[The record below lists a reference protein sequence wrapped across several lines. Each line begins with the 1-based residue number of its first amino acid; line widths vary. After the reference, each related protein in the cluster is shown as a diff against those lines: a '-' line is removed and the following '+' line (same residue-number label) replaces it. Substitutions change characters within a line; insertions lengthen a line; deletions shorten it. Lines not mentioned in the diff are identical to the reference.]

1 MSYLRH
7 IEACNPVIT
16 ERFVPWEING
26 QVYGWLRPS
35 FIEHLRQFDQLFAFS
50 DGLVGLC
57 DPTLQGEA
65 LTAELSNVVNTLYE
79 QGVLPHKPMNEPY
92 PLTASERDQAI
103 AEIDRVAASH
113 FGLRSFGQHLNGYV
127 NYNGRLLLWVGK
139 RARDRAI
146 YPGAWDNMV
155 AGGLPQ
161 GISLEENLIKECQ
174 EEAGMSAA
182 LARQATYV
190 GSIAYNRVNA
200 NGFRPDVLYC
210 YDIELPATFIPQ
222 NTDGEVESFHLMPVE
237 DVLQIVRDTDDFKL
251 NCNLVIIDFALR
263 HRLISEDDPDYRALL
278 AGLRQTPGVMNG
290 LN

>member
-35 FIEHLRQFDQLFAFS
+35 FIEHLLQFDQLFAFS
-50 DGLVGLC
+50 DSQVGLC

-65 LTAELSNVVNTLYE
+65 LTAELSDVVNALYE

-92 PLTASERDQAI
+92 PLTAGERDQAI

-139 RARDRAI
+139 RAHDRAI
-146 YPGAWDNMV
+146 FPGAWDNMV

-182 LARQATYV
+182 LAQQATYV

>member
-50 DGLVGLC
+50 ASQVRLSN
-57 DPTLQGEA
+57 PAFQGEA
-65 LTAELSNVVNTLYE
+65 LTAELTDVVNTLYE

-92 PLTASERDQAI
+92 PLTAGERDEAI

-146 YPGAWDNMV
+146 FPGAWDNMV

-182 LARQATYV
+182 LAQQATYV

>member
-50 DGLVGLC
+50 DSQVGLC
-57 DPTLQGEA
+57 NPTLQGEA
-65 LTAELSNVVNTLYE
+65 LTAELTDVVNTLYE

-92 PLTASERDQAI
+92 PLTAGERDEAI

-146 YPGAWDNMV
+146 FPGAWDNMV

-182 LARQATYV
+182 LAQQATYV

>member
-35 FIEHLRQFDQLFAFS
+35 FVEKLQQFDQLFTVS
-50 DGLVGLC
+50 DSKVTLC
-57 DPTLQGEA
+57 NPALQGDL
-65 LTAELSNVVNTLYE
+65 LTRELTDVVNTLYE
-79 QGVLPHKPMNEPY
+79 QEVLSHKPMNEPY
-92 PLTASERDQAI
+92 PLTAGERDAAI
-103 AEIDRVAASH
+103 AEIDRVAASY

-146 YPGAWDNMV
+146 FPGAWDNMV

-161 GISLEENLIKECQ
+161 GISLEENLIKECE
-174 EEAGMSAA
+174 EEAGMSAE
-182 LARQATYV
+182 LAKQAVYV
-190 GSIAYNRVNA
+190 GSLAYNRVNA

-278 AGLRQTPGVMNG
+278 EGLRQTPGVMKG

>member
-50 DGLVGLC
+50 ASQVVLSN
-57 DPTLQGEA
+57 PAFQGEA
-65 LTAELSNVVNTLYE
+65 LTAELTDVVNTLYE

-92 PLTASERDQAI
+92 PLTAGERDEAI

-146 YPGAWDNMV
+146 FPGAWDNMV

-182 LARQATYV
+182 LAQQATYV

>member
-50 DGLVGLC
+50 DIQVGLC
-57 DPTLQGEA
+57 NPTLQGEA

-92 PLTASERDQAI
+92 PLTAGERDQAI

-146 YPGAWDNMV
+146 FPGAWDNMV

>member
-7 IEACNPVIT
+7 IQACNPVIT

-35 FIEHLRQFDQLFAFS
+35 FIEHLRQFDQLFAIS
-50 DGLVGLC
+50 GRQVGLC
-57 DPTLQGEA
+57 NPDLRGEA
-65 LTAELSNVVNTLYE
+65 LTAELSDVVNTLFE

-92 PLTASERDQAI
+92 PLTAGERDEAI

-146 YPGAWDNMV
+146 FPGAWDNMV

-174 EEAGMSAA
+174 EEAGMSVA
-182 LARQATYV
+182 LAQQATYV

-210 YDIELPATFIPQ
+210 YDIELPTTFIPQ

>member
-7 IEACNPVIT
+7 IQACNPVIT

-35 FIEHLRQFDQLFAFS
+35 FIEHLRQFDQLFAIS
-50 DGLVGLC
+50 GRQVGLC
-57 DPTLQGEA
+57 NPDLRGEA
-65 LTAELSNVVNTLYE
+65 LTAELSDVVNTLFE

-92 PLTASERDQAI
+92 PLTAGERDEAI

-146 YPGAWDNMV
+146 FPGAWDNMV

-174 EEAGMSAA
+174 EEAGMSVA
-182 LARQATYV
+182 LAQQATYV

-210 YDIELPATFIPQ
+210 YDIELPTTFIPQ

-237 DVLQIVRDTDDFKL
+237 DVLQIVRDSDDFKL

-263 HRLISEDDPDYRALL
+263 HRLISEDDPDYCALL
-278 AGLRQTPGVMNG
+278 EGLRQTPGVMNG

>member
-16 ERFVPWEING
+16 ERFVPWKING

-35 FIEHLRQFDQLFAFS
+35 FIDQLRQFDQLFAFLDS
-50 DGLVGLC
+50 QVGLC
-57 DPTLQGEA
+57 DPTLQGQA
-65 LTAELSNVVNTLYE
+65 LTAQLSDVVNALYE

-92 PLTASERDQAI
+92 PLTAGERDEAI

-146 YPGAWDNMV
+146 FPGAWDNMV

-174 EEAGMSAA
+174 EEAGMSVA
-182 LARQATYV
+182 LAQQATYV

-237 DVLQIVRDTDDFKL
+237 DVLQIVRDSDDFKL

-263 HRLISEDDPDYRALL
+263 HRLISEDDPDYCALL
-278 AGLRQTPGVMNG
+278 EGLRQTPGVMNG

>member
-50 DGLVGLC
+50 DNQVGLSN
-57 DPTLQGEA
+57 PAFQGEA
-65 LTAELSNVVNTLYE
+65 LTAELTDVVNTLYE

-92 PLTASERDQAI
+92 PLTAGERDEAI

-127 NYNGRLLLWVGK
+127 NYNGRLLLWIGK

-146 YPGAWDNMV
+146 FPGAWDNMV

-182 LARQATYV
+182 LAQQATYV

>member
-1 MSYLRH
+1 M
-7 IEACNPVIT
+7 
-16 ERFVPWEING
+16 
-26 QVYGWLRPS
+26 
-35 FIEHLRQFDQLFAFS
+35 
-50 DGLVGLC
+50 
-57 DPTLQGEA
+57 
-65 LTAELSNVVNTLYE
+65 VNTLFE

-92 PLTASERDQAI
+92 PLTAGERDEAI

-139 RARDRAI
+139 RAHDRAI
-146 YPGAWDNMV
+146 FPGAWDNMV

-174 EEAGMSAA
+174 EEAGMSVA
-182 LARQATYV
+182 LAQQATYV

-278 AGLRQTPGVMNG
+278 AGLRQT
-290 LN
+290 LA

>member
-7 IEACNPVIT
+7 IQACNPVIT

-35 FIEHLRQFDQLFAFS
+35 FIEHLRQFDQLFAIS
-50 DGLVGLC
+50 GSQVGLC
-57 DPTLQGEA
+57 NPDLRGEA
-65 LTAELSNVVNTLYE
+65 LTAELSDVVNTLFE

-92 PLTASERDQAI
+92 PLTAGERDEAI

-146 YPGAWDNMV
+146 FPGAWDNMV

-174 EEAGMSAA
+174 EEAGMSVA
-182 LARQATYV
+182 LAQQATYV

-210 YDIELPATFIPQ
+210 YDIELPTTFIPQ

-237 DVLQIVRDTDDFKL
+237 DVLQIVRDSDDFKL

-263 HRLISEDDPDYRALL
+263 HRLISEDDPDYCALL
-278 AGLRQTPGVMNG
+278 EGLRQTPGVMNG

>member
-50 DGLVGLC
+50 ANQVRLSN
-57 DPTLQGEA
+57 PAFQGEA
-65 LTAELSNVVNTLYE
+65 LTAELTDVVNTLYE

-92 PLTASERDQAI
+92 PLTAGERDEAI

-146 YPGAWDNMV
+146 FPGAWDNMV

-182 LARQATYV
+182 LAQQATYV

>member
-50 DGLVGLC
+50 DNQVGLSN
-57 DPTLQGEA
+57 PAFQGEA
-65 LTAELSNVVNTLYE
+65 LTAELTDVVNTLYE

-92 PLTASERDQAI
+92 PLTAGERDEAI

-146 YPGAWDNMV
+146 FPGAWDNMV

-182 LARQATYV
+182 LAQQATYV

>member
-1 MSYLRH
+1 
-7 IEACNPVIT
+7 VIT
-16 ERFVPWEING
+16 ECFVPWEING
-26 QVYGWLRPS
+26 RVYGWLRPS
-35 FIEHLRQFDQLFAFS
+35 FIEHLRQFDQLFVFL
-50 DGLVGLC
+50 DGQVGLC

-65 LTAELSNVVNTLYE
+65 LTAELSNVVNALYE

-92 PLTASERDQAI
+92 PLTAGERDEAI

-127 NYNGRLLLWVGK
+127 NYNGHLLLWVGK

-146 YPGAWDNMV
+146 FPGAWDNMV

-182 LARQATYV
+182 LAQQATYV

>member
-1 MSYLRH
+1 
-7 IEACNPVIT
+7 
-16 ERFVPWEING
+16 
-26 QVYGWLRPS
+26 
-35 FIEHLRQFDQLFAFS
+35 
-50 DGLVGLC
+50 
-57 DPTLQGEA
+57 
-65 LTAELSNVVNTLYE
+65 
-79 QGVLPHKPMNEPY
+79 
-92 PLTASERDQAI
+92 
-103 AEIDRVAASH
+103 
-113 FGLRSFGQHLNGYV
+113 
-127 NYNGRLLLWVGK
+127 
-139 RARDRAI
+139 
-146 YPGAWDNMV
+146 
-155 AGGLPQ
+155 
-161 GISLEENLIKECQ
+161 
-174 EEAGMSAA
+174 MSAA
-182 LARQATYV
+182 LAQQAIYV

>member
-7 IEACNPVIT
+7 IQACNPVIT

-35 FIEHLRQFDQLFAFS
+35 FIEHLRQFDQLFAIS
-50 DGLVGLC
+50 GRQVGLC
-57 DPTLQGEA
+57 NPDLRGEA
-65 LTAELSNVVNTLYE
+65 LTAELSDVVNTLFE

-92 PLTASERDQAI
+92 PLTAGERDEAI

-146 YPGAWDNMV
+146 FPGAWDNMV

-174 EEAGMSAA
+174 EEAGMSVA
-182 LARQATYV
+182 LAQQATYV

-210 YDIELPATFIPQ
+210 YDIELPTTFIPK

-237 DVLQIVRDTDDFKL
+237 DVLQIVRDSDDFKL

-263 HRLISEDDPDYRALL
+263 HRLISEDDPDYCALL
-278 AGLRQTPGVMNG
+278 EGLRQTPGVMNG

>member
-1 MSYLRH
+1 MSFLRH

-50 DGLVGLC
+50 ASQVRLSN
-57 DPTLQGEA
+57 PAFQGAA
-65 LTAELSNVVNTLYE
+65 LTAELTDVVNTLYE

-92 PLTASERDQAI
+92 PLTAGERDEAI

-146 YPGAWDNMV
+146 FPGAWDNMV

-182 LARQATYV
+182 LAQQATYV

>member
-1 MSYLRH
+1 
-7 IEACNPVIT
+7 
-16 ERFVPWEING
+16 
-26 QVYGWLRPS
+26 
-35 FIEHLRQFDQLFAFS
+35 
-50 DGLVGLC
+50 
-57 DPTLQGEA
+57 
-65 LTAELSNVVNTLYE
+65 LTAELSVVVNTLFE

-92 PLTASERDQAI
+92 PLTAGERDEAI

-127 NYNGRLLLWVGK
+127 NYNDRLLLWVGK

-146 YPGAWDNMV
+146 FPGAWDNMV

-161 GISLEENLIKECQ
+161 GISLEDNLIKECQ

-182 LARQATYV
+182 LAQQATYV

-263 HRLISEDDPDYRALL
+263 HRLISEDDPDYRSLL

>member
-16 ERFVPWEING
+16 ERFVPWVINN
-26 QVYGWLRPS
+26 QIYGWLRPA
-35 FIEHLRQFDQLFAFS
+35 FIEHLRQFDKLFVLA
-50 DGLVGLC
+50 DDKVTLC
-57 DPTLQGEA
+57 D
-65 LTAELSNVVNTLYE
+65 AELSGSVLSNELTQVVNTLYE

-92 PLTASERDQAI
+92 PLTAGERDEAI

-127 NYNGRLLLWVGK
+127 NYNGRMLLWVGK

-146 YPGAWDNMV
+146 FPGAWDNMV

-174 EEAGMSAA
+174 EEAGMSAE
-182 LARQATYV
+182 LASQARFV

-210 YDIELPATFIPQ
+210 YDLELPSTFIPQ

-263 HRLISEDDPDYRALL
+263 HQLISEDDPDYRALL
-278 AGLRQTPGVMNG
+278 AGLRQTPGVMNSFS
-290 LN
+290 

>member
-35 FIEHLRQFDQLFAFS
+35 FIEHLRQFDDLFAFS
-50 DGLVGLC
+50 DSRVGLSN
-57 DPTLQGEA
+57 PAFQGEA
-65 LTAELSNVVNTLYE
+65 LTAELTDVVNTLYE

-92 PLTASERDQAI
+92 PLTAGERDEAI

-146 YPGAWDNMV
+146 FPGAWDNMV

-174 EEAGMSAA
+174 EEAGMPAA
-182 LARQATYV
+182 LAQQATYV

>member
-50 DGLVGLC
+50 DSKVGLSN
-57 DPTLQGEA
+57 PAFQGEA
-65 LTAELSNVVNTLYE
+65 LTAELTDVVNTLYE

-92 PLTASERDQAI
+92 PLTAGERDEAI

-146 YPGAWDNMV
+146 FPGAWDNMV

-182 LARQATYV
+182 LAQQATYV

>member
-7 IEACNPVIT
+7 IQACNPVIT

-35 FIEHLRQFDQLFAFS
+35 FIEHLRQFDQLFAIS
-50 DGLVGLC
+50 GRQVGLC
-57 DPTLQGEA
+57 NPDLRGEA
-65 LTAELSNVVNTLYE
+65 LTTELSDVVNTLFE

-92 PLTASERDQAI
+92 PLTAGERDEAI

-146 YPGAWDNMV
+146 FPGAWDNMV

-174 EEAGMSAA
+174 EEAGMSVA
-182 LARQATYV
+182 LAQQATYV

-210 YDIELPATFIPQ
+210 YDIELPATFIPH

-237 DVLQIVRDTDDFKL
+237 DVLQIVRDSDDFKL

-263 HRLISEDDPDYRALL
+263 HRLILEDDPDYCALL
-278 AGLRQTPGVMNG
+278 EGLRQTPGVMNG

>member
-35 FIEHLRQFDQLFAFS
+35 FIEHLRQFDQIFAIS
-50 DGLVGLC
+50 ESQVGLSN
-57 DPTLQGEA
+57 PSLRGEA
-65 LTAELSNVVNTLYE
+65 LTAELSVVVNTLFE

-92 PLTASERDQAI
+92 PLTAGERDEAI

-146 YPGAWDNMV
+146 FPGAWDNMV

-182 LARQATYV
+182 LAQQATYV

-278 AGLRQTPGVMNG
+278 TGLRQTPGVMNG

>member
-26 QVYGWLRPS
+26 QVYGWLRPC

-50 DGLVGLC
+50 NSQVGLC
-57 DPTLQGEA
+57 NPTLQGET

-92 PLTASERDQAI
+92 PLTAGERDEAI

-146 YPGAWDNMV
+146 FPGAWDNMV

-182 LARQATYV
+182 LALQATYV

-210 YDIELPATFIPQ
+210 YDIELPATFIPR

>member
-50 DGLVGLC
+50 DSKVGLSN
-57 DPTLQGEA
+57 PAFQGEA
-65 LTAELSNVVNTLYE
+65 LTAELTDVVNTLYE

-92 PLTASERDQAI
+92 PLTAGERDEAI

-146 YPGAWDNMV
+146 FPGAWDNMV

-174 EEAGMSAA
+174 EEAGMPAA
-182 LARQATYV
+182 LAQQATYV